1 MKERW
6 QRHYMHGKNVA
17 TGEETET
24 HVTKRKLKTPK
35 PPLPVPEAVAEGTP
49 AQRAGSRRVLL
60 DDGAAEVAVHRRT
73 ELRAGHAIVGPAL
86 VDQDD
91 TTTFV
96 PRGWRGQV
104 HAAGSLVL
112 ERSA

>member
-1 MKERW
+1 
-6 QRHYMHGKNVA
+6 
-17 TGEETET
+17 
-24 HVTKRKLKTPK
+24 
-35 PPLPVPEAVAEGTP
+35 
-49 AQRAGSRRVLL
+49 VLL

-73 ELRAGHAIVGPAL
+73 ELRAGHAIAGPAL